1 MITLYGFGKCF
12 NVMDASP
19 FVVKVELF
27 MRMANIPYQI
37 KYGAKYLK
45 KAPKGKLPFID
56 DDGIVVADS
65 EAIMGYLTDKYQ
77 ITLDAELTAEQ
88 KAQAHLITKSLDEGL
103 YWCLV
108 YSRWIMDESWPLTNE
123 AFFGSLSVPLRW
135 FLPNIIRKSVKKN
148 LHGQGIGRH
157 SSEEILAISDKS
169 LASLST
175 LLADKNFFFGDT
187 HTSFDAIVYSHLCE
201 FISVRFD
208 NGFESKFTKNAKRY
222 QNLVQFCQRIEDK
235 FYPEK

>member
-19 FVVKVELF
+19 FVVKVDLF
-27 MRMANIPYQI
+27 MRMANIPYQV

-45 KAPKGKLPFID
+45 MSPKGKLPFID
-56 DDGIVVADS
+56 DGGTIVADS
-65 EAIMGYLTDKYQ
+65 EAILSYLTEQYQ
-77 ITLDAELTAEQ
+77 ITLDAELTAAE
-88 KAQAHLITKSLDEGL
+88 KAQAYLITKSLDEGL

-108 YSRWIMDESWPLTNE
+108 YSRWVLDESWPLTKS
-123 AFFGSLSVPLRW
+123 AFFGKLPAPLRW
-135 FLPNIIRKSVKKN
+135 LIPNIIRRKVNKN
-148 LHGQGIGRH
+148 LHGQGVGRH
-157 SSEEILAISDKS
+157 SPEEILAIADKS
-169 LASLST
+169 LQSLSI
-175 LLADKNFFFGDT
+175 LLAEQSFFFGEQ
-187 HTSFDAIVYSHLCE
+187 HTAFDAVVYSHLCE

-208 NGFESKFTKNAKRY
+208 NGFENVFTKQAKSY